1 MKAKESTF
9 QLESKVLDIT
19 TKFEEFRSIIQ
30 TKLSQA
36 NKENSEFKNRVFG
49 LESLI
54 SSQEKTIKLKE
65 DQINT
70 LSQKSKYLENEINK
84 WKEMRDKNR
93 KLIDAVSNTGLEI
106 DELKKELVKKDGII
120 AELQLEAAVNLRGD
134 RAIEEENEKV
144 IGYSRIFIVNFL
156 IS

>member
-1 MKAKESTF
+1 MRSKESTL

-30 TKLSQA
+30 TKLSQTS
-36 NKENSEFKNRVFG
+36 KENSEFKNRIFG

-65 DQINT
+65 DQIST
-70 LSQKSKYLENEINK
+70 LSQKSKYLESEISK
-84 WKEMRDKNR
+84 WKEMREKNR

-134 RAIEEENEKV
+134 RALEDENEKV
-144 IGYSRIFIVNFL
+144 LAIKIN
-156 IS
+156 

>member
-1 MKAKESTF
+1 M
-9 QLESKVLDIT
+9 DIT

-84 WKEMRDKNR
+84 WKEMREKNR

-120 AELQLEAAVNLRGD
+120 AELQFEAAVNLRGD
-134 RAIEEENEKV
+134 RAIDDENEKV
-144 IGYSRIFIVNFL
+144 IRLQIKPIL
-156 IS
+156 IIN